1 MEEDAHK
8 RARTSDP
15 TTSYS
20 NALEQNDAHRE
31 VYKFLNT
38 FVSPNVTKTFRIGP
52 HNETEDI
59 EDYLKWAKERVEL
72 FNNTISKFNSIKKSS
87 TDQSV
92 VSWVTSYLESQMAIG
107 HYPPRQVT
115 EDDLRAFHAY
125 WDEQRSMTP
134 SWRSLQSS
142 HAFR

>member
-1 MEEDAHK
+1 MAEDAHK
-8 RARTSDP
+8 RARTRDA
-15 TTSYS
+15 TTSNS
-20 NALEQNDAHRE
+20 NALEQNDAHHE

-38 FVSPNVTKTFRIGP
+38 FVLPKTFRIGP

-59 EDYLKWAKERVEL
+59 EDYLKWAKERVKL

-125 WDEQRSMTP
+125 RNAQRSTTP
-134 SWRSLQSS
+134 SWGSFQSS
-142 HAFR
+142 HAYR